1 MGNGGSGNGSA
12 GTGRPAECAAD
23 LLAGIHRF
31 AEAVDTVTGAWNL
44 LRADARNEA
53 YAELETARRKLA
65 IVDAEYLS
73 ATANG
78 RVVKPTPKVMQSFT
92 EHAHVSRAEARC
104 RISAAHRLQRPEAQ
118 NRTPKHDLP
127 VVRKSVAEGVVGA
140 DAVEIIDK
148 ALDGLPKKAENLVHT
163 ADPHIADLLDKVQVD
178 DLKHLG
184 PMLRALLGLD
194 DPYTDEDRQRR
205 RSVRLSN
212 PDADNMSRLSG
223 HVTPEFAAI
232 LRRLF
237 ADYATPGSLLPDG
250 ADDDRTA
257 DQRRHDAVEAAI
269 AAGYGAPESDDDGP
283 PAGADP
289 TSRAGGPSPGSPET
303 GGSPDSGAA
312 ADTGAA
318 ADSATP
324 CATPDLRPTKRL
336 RPKRGTTSTS

>member
-23 LLAGIHRF
+23 LRAGIHRF
-31 AEAVDTVTGAWNL
+31 AEAVDTVTGAWDL
-44 LRADARNEA
+44 LGADARNEA

-92 EHAHVSRAEARC
+92 EHAHVSRAEARR

-118 NRTPKHDLP
+118 SRTPKHDLP
-127 VVRKSVAEGVVGA
+127 AVRKRVAEGVVGA

-205 RSVRLSN
+205 RSVRLST

-237 ADYATPGSLLPDG
+237 ADYAAPGSLLPDG

-283 PAGADP
+283 SAGADP

-312 ADTGAA
+312 ADT
-318 ADSATP
+318 ATP
-324 CATPDLRPTKRL
+324 CATPDLRLTKRL
-336 RPKRGTTSTS
+336 RPSAGRRRSS